1 MFTETKS
8 QQYLKFPHASSKFVK
23 MSAIICYDFLSLCQF
38 WQKLRK
44 QWLTFNKF
52 DGGTCKLDIL
62 LRFSLSERTL
72 ALFDLVGAHYESPY
86 HESVC
91 RCRKVRATWTKA
103 SDFVPFDICQ
113 FPGSQF
119 WSLFSKKFIKSNA
132 NLAWYFTISK

>member
-8 QQYLKFPHASSKFVK
+8 QHYLKLPHSSGKFVK
-23 MSAIICYDFLSLCQF
+23 RSPIICYDFLSLCQF

-91 RCRKVRATWTKA
+91 RCRKVRATWTKLP
-103 SDFVPFDICQ
+103 DFVPLDNCQ
-113 FPGSQF
+113 VKGSQF
-119 WSLFSKKFIKSNA
+119 WIFFFKKLKKSEVGNV
-132 NLAWYFTISK
+132 WGF